1 MIMVLFDKSEYDIS
15 QEQAEK
21 IEKVVNTQRFI
32 KIEGELIATS
42 AIMKI
47 KKGSIRRTLL
57 EKTIIE
63 REKLKEAQPTP
74 EQLLRSQAVKAYINQ
89 NLKNPEALR
98 DTEKRA
104 AFVEDYINENN

>member
-42 AIMKI
+42 AIM
-47 KKGSIRRTLL
+47 
-57 EKTIIE
+57 
-63 REKLKEAQPTP
+63 
-74 EQLLRSQAVKAYINQ
+74 
-89 NLKNPEALR
+89 
-98 DTEKRA
+98 
-104 AFVEDYINENN
+104 